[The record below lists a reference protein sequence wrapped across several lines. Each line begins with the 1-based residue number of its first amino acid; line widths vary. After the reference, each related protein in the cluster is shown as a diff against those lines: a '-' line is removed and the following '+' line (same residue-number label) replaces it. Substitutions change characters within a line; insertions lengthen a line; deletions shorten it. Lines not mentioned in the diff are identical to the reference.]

1 MKRCILSMLLMIMAA
16 AAYPQLGGRLGKVI
30 DKGTKRADII
40 QVDFSSLDA
49 ETRQLYINYIKEL
62 VNKNKML
69 NYSNCPQELEKSLE
83 DIDGSN
89 IIIWKCHTNKGR
101 KKLSK
106 AISRVVPKTR
116 FGTGWNLYLWKK
128 GCGKYPRMFKS
139 IGMYNKDIILK
150 YDHRVNNNKNVD
162 RLTVTVF
169 DKSDNKLAVMYYT
182 GTTLVYWSNK
192 Q

>member
-1 MKRCILSMLLMIMAA
+1 MKRFILSMLLLVMAA
-16 AAYPQLGGRLGKVI
+16 VAYPQLGGRLGKVI
-30 DKGTKRADII
+30 DKGIKRADII
-40 QVDFSSLDA
+40 QVDFASLDA
-49 ETRQLYINYIKEL
+49 ETGQEYINSIKEL
-62 VNKNKML
+62 VNKKEML
-69 NYSNCPQELEKSLE
+69 NYGNNPQDLEKSLNE
-83 DIDGSN
+83 INGSS
-89 IIIWKCHTNKGR
+89 IIIWKCHTTKGV
-101 KKLSK
+101 KKLHK
-106 AISRVVPKTR
+106 TISRLIPKTR
-116 FGTGWNLYLWKK
+116 FGMGWSLYLWKK

-150 YDHRVNNNKNVD
+150 YDHRVNNNEKVD